1 MTPADCFIAGVAG
14 DYGEVCLE
22 FLRVFDVTD
31 LDPARLEP
39 EMSDFK
45 RALHTFFVDGYV
57 LCDPNPACVDAA
69 AKKKTLSQI
78 AVEAVSHPLVLTHSV
93 GVTSRAPSLLQ
104 NWPDL

>member
-1 MTPADCFIAGVAG
+1 MA
-14 DYGEVCLE
+14 
-22 FLRVFDVTD
+22 
-31 LDPARLEP
+31 
-39 EMSDFK
+39 DFK

-57 LCDPNPACVDAA
+57 LCDPDPACVDAA
-69 AKKKTLSQI
+69 ANKTLSQI